1 MNNLFNSSGDKKVE
15 DNKKIENNKTE
26 LVHDIKEDIIKE
38 DEELTMKSPRK
49 EIVEINNDNDID
61 ETSSLANFFND
72 IKDIAENKGIK
83 VEETENKYSLFE
95 DASIIENK
103 L

>member
-1 MNNLFNSSGDKKVE
+1 MK
-15 DNKKIENNKTE
+15 DNKKTE
-26 LVHDIKEDIIKE
+26 LVHDIKDDIIKE

-49 EIVEINNDNDID
+49 EIVEINNDDDID

-83 VEETENKYSLFE
+83 VEETDNKYSLFE
-95 DASIIENK
+95 DASVIEK
-103 L
+103 